1 MAYHLDDR
9 EPILIGPVE
18 MNQLPP
24 NKGFDIS
31 DLEYISDGEVKM
43 DVEVKAAHAMLG
55 SAEKPRVETREGH
68 PPQMWGWGSSR
79 DASKIWPPNNRTLN
93 THSTCSPF
101 LVLRLVYT
109 AY

>member
-18 MNQLPP
+18 MNQLQP

-43 DVEVKAAHAMLG
+43 DVEVNAAHAMLG
-55 SAEKPRVETREGH
+55 SAEKH

-101 LVLRLVYT
+101 LVLRLVYI
-109 AY
+109 AH